1 MSYISLVFLWA
12 TKSKYHHL
20 TFGNFTSGVST
31 NQNTQTILLSQSP
44 KNIHTTSSGK
54 SLRAG
59 MDFPKLCVNWIFLR
73 KTAAGKAY
81 LRFIF
86 THSVMCIRRIFPSA
100 SIDVHI
106 FSTSNRFNNEAP
118 NWIPVLY
125 AIYVEKIH
133 SNPNM
138 WFPSCFT
145 TIVDIVLWF
154 DRKSPSS
161 IHIIFSLCIPLCN
174 VQFLKQ
180 IKYFCLH

>member
-1 MSYISLVFLWA
+1 
-12 TKSKYHHL
+12 
-20 TFGNFTSGVST
+20 
-31 NQNTQTILLSQSP
+31 
-44 KNIHTTSSGK
+44 
-54 SLRAG
+54 

-161 IHIIFSLCIPLCN
+161 IYSSPWYRVLGFSALHTFYFRGFVDLVILLSLFSSY
-174 VQFLKQ
+174 VVFVLKGAWLAHHVTLRKNTKTQ
-180 IKYFCLH
+180 Q